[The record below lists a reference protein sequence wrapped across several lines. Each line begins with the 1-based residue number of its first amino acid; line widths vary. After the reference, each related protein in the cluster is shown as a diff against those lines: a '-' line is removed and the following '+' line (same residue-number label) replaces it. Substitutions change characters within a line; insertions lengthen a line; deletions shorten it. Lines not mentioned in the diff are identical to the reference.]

1 MRWHWVRL
9 LACAAVAL
17 CAWTLPGMAQEP
29 ESQPKAL
36 PWQLGPTEAKLG
48 DQALLKLPKGYRFL
62 GAQDTQLLL
71 TQMGNFPSGSEL
83 GLITATGEDKQ
94 WFMVIRYIDAGYV
107 KDDEAADWDADALM
121 ASIKEG
127 TDEDNKTRQAQGFPP
142 LVIRGWEE
150 KPHYDK
156 TANKVVW
163 AISAQERELVGVNY
177 NTLTLGR
184 QGYLSMNM
192 VGSLEQLPV
201 LKPHVSQLLANVEF
215 VEGKRYTDFNS
226 TTDKVAA
233 VGLSALIAGA
243 AIKSGLLAKLW
254 AFIIPLVLAGKKLL
268 MLLVI
273 VLGGL
278 AAKYLKKK
286 PQAEQS
292 GGGGG
297 LSS

>member
-1 MRWHWVRL
+1 ML
-9 LACAAVAL
+9 
-17 CAWTLPGMAQEP
+17 
-29 ESQPKAL
+29 
-36 PWQLGPTEAKLG
+36 
-48 DQALLKLPKGYRFL
+48 
-62 GAQDTQLLL
+62 
-71 TQMGNFPSGSEL
+71 
-83 GLITATGEDKQ
+83 
-94 WFMVIRYIDAGYV
+94 
-107 KDDEAADWDADALM
+107 
-121 ASIKEG
+121 
-127 TDEDNKTRQAQGFPP
+127 
-142 LVIRGWEE
+142 
-150 KPHYDK
+150 KPH
-156 TANKVVW
+156 VVW
-163 AISAQERELVGVNY
+163 AISAQERESSVGVNY
-177 NTLTLGR
+177 NTLALGR

-192 VGSLEQLPV
+192 VGSLEQLPM

-254 AFIIPLVLAGKKLL
+254 AFIIPLVVAGKKLL

-273 VLGGL
+273 ALGGL

-286 PQAEQS
+286 PQPEQP